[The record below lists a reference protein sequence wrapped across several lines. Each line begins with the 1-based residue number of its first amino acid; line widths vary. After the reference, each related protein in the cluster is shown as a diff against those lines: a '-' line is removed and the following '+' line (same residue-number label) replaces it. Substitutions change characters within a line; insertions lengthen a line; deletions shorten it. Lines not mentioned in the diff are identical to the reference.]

1 MWESPAASTLRWVV
15 WSPSSRAATVRKL
28 SAALWPPPGLTIE
41 IGIDHDFVTGF
52 PADNV
57 TDSKPLPIPFSS
69 HCLKTWCGFGPPP
82 SYDSGEVSS
91 VTAA

>member
-1 MWESPAASTLRWVV
+1 MV

-28 SAALWPPPGLTIE
+28 SAAEFPPPGLTVE
-41 IGIDHDFVTGF
+41 IGTDHDFVIEF
-52 PADNV
+52 PEESVAV
-57 TDSKPLPIPFSS
+57 SKPLPFPFRS
-69 HCLKTWCGFGPPP
+69 HFFQTWCGFGPPP